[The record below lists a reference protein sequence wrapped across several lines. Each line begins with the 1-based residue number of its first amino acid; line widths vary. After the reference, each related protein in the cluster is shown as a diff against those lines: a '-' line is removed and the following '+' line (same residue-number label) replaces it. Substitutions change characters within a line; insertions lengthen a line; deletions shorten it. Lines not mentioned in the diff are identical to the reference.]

1 MTSLPPEDQPD
12 VVWIGPVGP
21 IPIIEDDDPRFVE
34 ERAAW
39 SKARAK
45 AQALHSADELVSGV
59 HDPDWRVR
67 FESIDRLV
75 ARWPNDPRTLVA
87 LIQLAENDPVWQVR
101 GAATM
106 TLTRF
111 DPERVVPVVRR
122 ILQDSVADV
131 RWAANFVLF
140 QLGLSDS
147 LEAND

>member
-12 VVWIGPVGP
+12 VVWIGSVGP
-21 IPIIEDDDPRFVE
+21 IPIIEDDGPRFVE

-87 LIQLAENDPVWQVR
+87 LIQLAEN
-101 GAATM
+101 
-106 TLTRF
+106 
-111 DPERVVPVVRR
+111 VPSGRSGVQRR
-122 ILQDSVADV
+122 
-131 RWAANFVLF
+131 
-140 QLGLSDS
+140 
-147 LEAND
+147 